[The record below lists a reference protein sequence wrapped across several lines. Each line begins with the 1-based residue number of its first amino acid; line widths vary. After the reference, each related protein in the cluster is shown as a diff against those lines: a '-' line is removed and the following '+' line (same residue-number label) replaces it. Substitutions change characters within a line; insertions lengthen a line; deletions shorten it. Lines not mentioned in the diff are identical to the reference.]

1 MENKS
6 LTIFRAL
13 SSLLLTYLTTC
24 ITVLI
29 GFIGH
34 FFYWLVFDLCG
45 LDQQRTDRKLNVP
58 PKSSSSPNE
67 YYSLIIGSGFS
78 GLGMAIKLKQLGTD
92 NFTIIERHGH
102 VGGTWYA
109 NKYPGC
115 ACDVPSNLYSFS
127 FEPNPNWSYFF
138 SRQPEIGE
146 YLEQCAKKYD
156 ISRHVQF
163 HTTVTEM
170 RWLEDRQLWEVTV
183 RSNDKET
190 KLYAKTVF
198 AGYGPLSIAAFP
210 NDIKGID
217 TFEGEMCHT
226 AEWNKNIE
234 LKNKRVA
241 VVGTGASAI
250 QVVPEIHKAGVEK
263 LYVFQRTPAWV
274 IPRAD
279 RKVSDFE
286 KRLFARFPIIQKF
299 VRALIYWIR
308 ESTALSFAYR
318 LPTRFLYQTVVNIHL
333 KRQIKDEVLRKKLT
347 PSFDLGCK
355 RVLIT
360 NDWYPTLQQPNVQLI
375 TNRIQEVKPHSIVTR
390 DGDEYP
396 VDVIIW
402 STGFQVQNFPLPI
415 YGVKGRSLAEQ
426 WSQTMQAYRGVTVPN
441 FPNLFFLLG
450 PNTGLGHNSVV
461 VMIEAQIQYIAEA
474 LLYMAENKKQTL
486 EVKQKVHDDFN
497 RKLQLKLKNTVWQ
510 SGGCH
515 SWYQDAKGNNT
526 TIWPDFT
533 WMYILLM
540 KKFDSVNYVY

>member
-6 LTIFRAL
+6 LTILRAL
-13 SSLLLTYLTTC
+13 SSLLLTYLVTS

-92 NFTIIERHGH
+92 NFIIIERHGH

-146 YLEQCAKKYD
+146 YLERCSEKYD
-156 ISRHVQF
+156 IGRHVQF

-170 RWLEDRQLWEVTV
+170 RWLDDRQLWEVTV

-210 NDIKGID
+210 NDIKGIN

-241 VVGTGASAI
+241 VVGTGARAA
-250 QVVPEIHKAGVEK
+250 QTVPEIYK
-263 LYVFQRTPAWV
+263 LGLKKLCVSAYASLGDSSYGSSGEQVGEDIV
-274 IPRAD
+274 Y
-279 RKVSDFE
+279 KVSNISKTASRAYLLDARIFCIIICVSMANTI
-286 KRLFARFPIIQKF
+286 FAP
-299 VRALIYWIR
+299 
-308 ESTALSFAYR
+308 
-318 LPTRFLYQTVVNIHL
+318 
-333 KRQIKDEVLRKKLT
+333 
-347 PSFDLGCK
+347 
-355 RVLIT
+355 
-360 NDWYPTLQQPNVQLI
+360 
-375 TNRIQEVKPHSIVTR
+375 
-390 DGDEYP
+390 
-396 VDVIIW
+396 
-402 STGFQVQNFPLPI
+402 
-415 YGVKGRSLAEQ
+415 
-426 WSQTMQAYRGVTVPN
+426 
-441 FPNLFFLLG
+441 
-450 PNTGLGHNSVV
+450 
-461 VMIEAQIQYIAEA
+461 
-474 LLYMAENKKQTL
+474 
-486 EVKQKVHDDFN
+486 
-497 RKLQLKLKNTVWQ
+497 
-510 SGGCH
+510 
-515 SWYQDAKGNNT
+515 
-526 TIWPDFT
+526 
-533 WMYILLM
+533 
-540 KKFDSVNYVY
+540 